1 MITLLRGGWV
11 VAFDGDRHRIV
22 PNGEVAFDGAH
33 ILYAGPRWDGT
44 PAQIVD
50 LPGML
55 ISPGF
60 INVHAHVGVELMAPF
75 VDIPLSAGAHRRY
88 APSQAFATQRDLP
101 PSLSQEEQ
109 QLSGEFGLVQML
121 KCGATTIV
129 DAAGSGP
136 LWWLGNPPGDEEML
150 LETAARVGARVYGAL
165 SYRSGRVYR
174 DAHCAPGWVWDE
186 EAGHEGLRRAVA
198 FALRHRGT
206 RGGLADALLC
216 PHAVDN
222 CSPALLRATREAA
235 AEHGLIVQIHCAQ
248 YEFEVQRIREQYG
261 RTPVE
266 HLAALGF
273 LGPEVIL
280 GHTIYTQ
287 GHVAVGGDPTRD
299 LGLIAGSGA
308 SVAHSPLPFA
318 RRGETLQSFA
328 RYRAAGINVAM
339 GCDIWPADII
349 AEMRLAWVLG
359 KAVDRTPEAPS
370 CQDVYDAA
378 TLGGARALGRADLGR
393 LAPGATADIVVVD
406 LTRGHI
412 GPVLDPI
419 RALITSATG
428 QDVHS
433 VWVQGRRVVE
443 AGRALFADEAK
454 LRSGAEAVYRSLVR
468 AAMARDPAG
477 ATPREMLGLDYEPPL
492 LAAAMEERVS

>member
-11 VAFDGDRHRIV
+11 AAFDGTRHRVV
-22 PNGEVAFDGAH
+22 PNGEVVFDRAR

-44 PAQIVD
+44 PAEVVD

-60 INVHAHVGVELMAPF
+60 INTHAHVGVELMAPF
-75 VDIPLSAGAHRRY
+75 VDLPLSAGTHRRY
-88 APSQAFATQRDLP
+88 GPSRDFAGRRDLP
-101 PSLSQEEQ
+101 PSLSREEQ
-109 QLSGEFGLVQML
+109 QLSGEFSLVQML

-174 DAHCAPGWVWDE
+174 DAHGTPGWVWDE
-186 EAGHEGLRRAVA
+186 DAGHEGLRRAVA
-198 FALRHRGT
+198 FAVRHRGT
-206 RGGLADALLC
+206 RGGFADALLC

-222 CSPALLRATREAA
+222 CSPALLRATKEAA
-235 AEHGLIVQIHCAQ
+235 AEHGLRVQIHCAQ
-248 YEFEVQRIREQYG
+248 YDFEVQRIRERYG

-266 HLAALGF
+266 HLATLGF

-299 LGLIAGSGA
+299 LGLIADSGA

-349 AEMRLAWVLG
+349 AEMRLAWFLG
-359 KAVDRTPEAPS
+359 KAVDRTPESPS

-378 TLGGARALGRADLGR
+378 TLGGARALRRGDLGR

-406 LTRGHI
+406 LGRGHI

-419 RALITSATG
+419 RALVTCATG

-454 LRSGAEAVYRSLVR
+454 LRAGAEAVYRSMAR
-468 AAMARDPAG
+468 AAMARDPVG
-477 ATPREMLGLDYEPPL
+477 ATPPEMLGLDYEPPV
-492 LAAAMEERVS
+492 LAAATEERV